1 MAPGLWSHP
10 SIRNEPCPVIE
21 RQGAQN
27 AKKNKGFAKLVGFPA
42 GAAPM
47 SIETC
52 PYLKD
57 ASGQEHALPGEITRI
72 GRDVEN
78 EIVIVSKRAS
88 REHAYILR
96 EARRVFVEDKGS
108 TNGTFLNGERIQAK
122 TQLRDG
128 DRLGIGEVSFLFFD
142 PETTTRETPFPEL
155 ELNLPAGEVRVNRQ
169 AVTLSPK
176 EFSLLAFLHQ
186 NRGKVCSKDEIG
198 RSVWAEY
205 QTGIYD
211 YQIEN
216 LVRRLRTRI
225 ELDPNTPQ
233 LLITIRGLGYKLVG
247 APGE

>member
-1 MAPGLWSHP
+1 MT
-10 SIRNEPCPVIE
+10 
-21 RQGAQN
+21 
-27 AKKNKGFAKLVGFPA
+27 
-42 GAAPM
+42 
-47 SIETC
+47 IETC

-57 ASGQEHALPGEITRI
+57 PSGQEHALEGALSRL

-88 REHAYILR
+88 REHAHILR
-96 EARRVFVEDKGS
+96 EGRRVFLEDQGS
-108 TNGTFLNGERIQAK
+108 TNGTFLNGERLQAK
-122 TQLRDG
+122 ALLRDG
-128 DRLGIGEVSFLFFD
+128 DKIGVGEVNFLFHD

-155 ELNLPAGEVRVNRQ
+155 ELNLAAGEVRINRQ

-176 EFSLLAFLHQ
+176 EFSLLAYLHQ

-198 RSVWAEY
+198 RVVWAEY
-205 QTGIYD
+205 QSGIYD

-225 ELDPNTPQ
+225 ELDPNAPQ
-233 LLITIRGLGYKLVG
+233 LLITLRGLGYKLVG